1 MLLFLCNLCVK
12 YRQKT
17 LKCDKI
23 HLRIDDK
30 IGGIMDV
37 NKLNDSDLIELY
49 QNVTNF
55 IKYLENARKQN

>member
-1 MLLFLCNLCVK
+1 
-12 YRQKT
+12 
-17 LKCDKI
+17 
-23 HLRIDDK
+23 
-30 IGGIMDV
+30 MDV